1 MNRDFKTFDIR
12 QSLSDSEEKPSGL
25 SDSEEKLSGTQ
36 TLKRRDLNHRV
47 VE

>member
-25 SDSEEKLSGTQ
+25 SDSEEK
-36 TLKRRDLNHRV
+36 KRHTDTTK
-47 VE
+47 EEGFES